1 MKILLDIKDEKSEF
15 ILELL
20 RNFSFVKTEPLS
32 VYKENVIKGIKKGV
46 MEVNLIN
53 EGKLKGIPARDLL
66 NEL

>member
-20 RNFSFVKTEPLS
+20 RNFSFVKAEPLS
-32 VYKENVIKGIKKGV
+32 YYKENVIKGIKKGV
-46 MEVNLIN
+46 IEVNLIN

>member
-15 ILELL
+15 IMELL

-32 VYKENVIKGIKKGV
+32 VYKESVIKGIKKGV
-46 MEVNLIN
+46 TEVNLIN
-53 EGKLKGIPARDLL
+53 EGKLKGTPARDLL